1 MKSKQEEMSKE
12 KEMLELFQVEE
23 LEKRYEMG
31 WIKETNISGSVSSDG
46 TVTGTVTLTIGK

>member
-1 MKSKQEEMSKE
+1 MKNKQEMLKE

-31 WIKETNISGSVSSDG
+31 WIKETSVSGSVSSSNG
-46 TVTGTVTLTIGK
+46 GSVTGTVTIKL